1 MGAKSRRKKIDH
13 KTSRAITI
21 PREMDKGTGDHAT
34 MAYDRLI
41 LVDPRDEISEED
53 LLKFLESIEA
63 EFWNWYEKEMEGED
77 E

>member
-34 MAYDRLI
+34 MAYNRLI
-41 LVDPRDEISEED
+41 LIDPRDEISEED
-53 LLKFLESIEA
+53 LLKFLESVEA
-63 EFWNWYEKEMEGED
+63 EFWKWYEEEKEGE